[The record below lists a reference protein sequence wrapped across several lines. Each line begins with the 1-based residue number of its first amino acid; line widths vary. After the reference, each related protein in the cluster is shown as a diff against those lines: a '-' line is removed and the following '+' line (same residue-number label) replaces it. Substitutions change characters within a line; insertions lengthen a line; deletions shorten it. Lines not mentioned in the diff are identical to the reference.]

1 MKRLAVILSL
11 LAAACAPRPATVP
24 VAAARAIVT
33 AADIRAAE
41 AGRTILRQGGSA
53 MDAIAAT
60 LLALT
65 VVEPQSSG
73 IGGGGFLVYQD
84 ARAKGPATFD
94 GRETAPLAVT
104 PTLFIKPDGTPQT
117 GSEAAPGGRSVG
129 VPGNL
134 AMLALAHQR
143 YGRLPW
149 AALFAPAIALA
160 EGGYVVS
167 PRMAAAIAAKREVL
181 SRTPAAAGLY
191 LNPDGSAKTAGS
203 RIINPALAA
212 TLRLVATD
220 GPAAFYGGPVA
231 ADMVRTVATAPTNP
245 STMTADDI
253 ARYRAKER
261 PPACVAYRVWRVCG
275 MGPPSGGGIAVAAIL
290 KQLEG
295 FDLAALGP
303 DNPTAW
309 HLLAESERLAFADRD
324 AYLADA
330 DFVNVPVAGLLDAGY
345 LKARGS
351 LIRADRSMPSVAA
364 GVPNAA
370 PRRTLGT
377 GAEVPA
383 TTHFA
388 AADAFGNV
396 ASLTSTV
403 EGGFGSGLVSGG
415 FILNN
420 ELTDFNFVPKAGAE
434 SVANRVEPGKRP
446 RSSMSPTLVY
456 DRAGRVVLAIGAAGG
471 PTIPAQVAKSIVAV
485 LDWKLSVAD
494 AIALPV
500 IMTYGDRVLIEKG
513 PQGQRLAAMQPALEA
528 LGHPVVITG
537 LPYKANGIERTGNG
551 WRGGAD
557 PRSEGV
563 SLGL

>member
-330 DFVNVPVAGLLDAGY
+330 DFANVPVAGLLDASY

>member
-203 RIINPALAA
+203 RIVNPALAA

-330 DFVNVPVAGLLDAGY
+330 DFVNVPVAGLLDASY
-345 LKARGS
+345 LKGRGS

>member
-11 LAAACAPRPATVP
+11 LAAACAPRPATAP
-24 VAAARAIVT
+24 VAATRAIVT

-330 DFVNVPVAGLLDAGY
+330 DFVNVPVAGLLDASY
-345 LKARGS
+345 LKGRGS

>member
-203 RIINPALAA
+203 RIVNPALAA

-330 DFVNVPVAGLLDAGY
+330 DFVNVPVAGLLDASY

>member
-203 RIINPALAA
+203 RIVNPALAA

-330 DFVNVPVAGLLDAGY
+330 DFANVPVAGLLDASY